1 MDNQSSRVRICF
13 GVEEAFEQHLIIGAQ
28 GFEFSKARQQL
39 VVAEVIGFV
48 DGAITKEDE
57 VVVGE
62 GSDPGEWCASCGG
75 KLRNYATAFVA
86 ARDKEQQGAYGI
98 VGQFR
103 DCASVEDLCNQ
114 RLDVAPVWV
123 TRVVLAMQR
132 CVRPVGICVRKPRI
146 ESWSLRRNLVFD
158 LSKHVMF
165 GQVTVAFIR
174 FRGDWVIVQNRL
186 AIGTRVQCMVRP
198 LSATPEVR
206 FARCVRN
213 SNDVYFGIQM
223 SIYDLIRKLLHQIN
237 CCRGSQCGNRS
248 EFDEIFSIEVSNSRS
263 NAIAAWTL
271 RSAYQESDCAYS
283 SSADA

>member
-86 ARDKEQQGAYGI
+86 ARDKEQQGTNGI
-98 VGQFR
+98 VGQIG
-103 DCASVEDLCNQ
+103 DDASVEDLCNQ

-174 FRGDWVIVQNRL
+174 FRGD
-186 AIGTRVQCMVRP
+186 
-198 LSATPEVR
+198 
-206 FARCVRN
+206 
-213 SNDVYFGIQM
+213 
-223 SIYDLIRKLLHQIN
+223 
-237 CCRGSQCGNRS
+237 
-248 EFDEIFSIEVSNSRS
+248 
-263 NAIAAWTL
+263 
-271 RSAYQESDCAYS
+271 
-283 SSADA
+283 